1 MLHSVCRPGLAVLLL
16 EPDPCKLLH
25 QSLPQRAATF
35 VCSRSHRP
43 GAHTRGDA
51 SSRPA
56 SRSSQATRSAGPF
69 CPSRLR
75 RETLDETLT
84 YHPSHSRPTPR
95 MPSSRKS
102 TPRRGRSSSVVSNVS
117 TTSAKQE
124 PTSNSTPRRS
134 KAAAA
139 AAKDD
144 GEATPSTPKAAAAA
158 AAAAR
163 PALPSRS
170 NPALPNFDVPVKLQ
184 VICRDGK

>member
-1 MLHSVCRPGLAVLLL
+1 MLRCVCRLGLVVLLL

-25 QSLPQRAATF
+25 QSWQSAATLSGLAAF
-35 VCSRSHRP
+35 DRRVHTWRRVQQAGQPLQPSNTQRRSILP
-43 GAHTRGDA
+43 LAI
-51 SSRPA
+51 
-56 SRSSQATRSAGPF
+56 ATRDARRNPHL
-69 CPSRLR
+69 PSLA
-75 RETLDETLT
+75 LT
-84 YHPSHSRPTPR
+84 RPTPR

-139 AAKDD
+139 AAKDE

-158 AAAAR
+158 AAAR
-163 PALPSRS
+163 PALPSRG